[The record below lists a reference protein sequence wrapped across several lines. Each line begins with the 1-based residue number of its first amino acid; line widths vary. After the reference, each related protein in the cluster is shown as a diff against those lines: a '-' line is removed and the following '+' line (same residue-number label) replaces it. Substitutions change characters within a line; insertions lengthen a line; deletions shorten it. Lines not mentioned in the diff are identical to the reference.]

1 MQIKLVTHDDV
12 RTQRGELMLE
22 AERLLAKIAKLTT
35 RYHSKLYKIRKQIQ
49 KLEEQL
55 R

>member
-1 MQIKLVTHDDV
+1 MRIKLTTHEQIESQKI
-12 RTQRGELMLE
+12 TLMLE

-49 KLEEQL
+49 KLEET
-55 R
+55 